1 MQACACTP
9 RYENETPESHFLIKD
24 ILLSSPTLVPDVGN
38 RGSRQSTGIQAIY
51 GDPEFSVFSLYPLH
65 FLKSKTGFPI
75 ANVGNDRFGL
85 FSYR

>member
-1 MQACACTP
+1 MQACTCTP

-24 ILLSSPTLVPDVGN
+24 ILLSSPT
-38 RGSRQSTGIQAIY
+38 SFI

-75 ANVGNDRFGL
+75 RSPIRSGTSVGNDRFGL
-85 FSYR
+85 FLYR